1 MREMIREA
9 KPIPKP
15 SRAPEAVTEREE
27 SRKPALMMR
36 RASPPARMVAA
47 FYVNR
52 AIRGRE
58 AVRQMT
64 VPRSIMAAHMTRVV
78 L

>member
-27 SRKPALMMR
+27 SRKPALT
-36 RASPPARMVAA
+36 
-47 FYVNR
+47 
-52 AIRGRE
+52 RGR
-58 AVRQMT
+58 VIIYLGKPT
-64 VPRSIMAAHMTRVV
+64 VIHRWDHILR
-78 L
+78 